1 MSQIEFY
8 YNDLWS
14 RVLKKLYETKQFGE
28 DVIDLYIKG
37 SKIINYDDKGIDIV
51 ASNFAGFSIMQNAT
65 TTFYIITPICLC
77 IFGYLLYKTKK
88 SEYLSKIALLLMIG
102 GTIGN
107 FIDRIVRIYVVDF
120 LDFYIFGWDFPV
132 FNFADMC
139 LTVGVI
145 LYIIIVLTE
154 KKDAKD

>member
-1 MSQIEFY
+1 MTHLAYLFIVCGLVFIDQYSKSIIIAY
-8 YNDLWS
+8 VDLNES
-14 RVLKKLYETKQFGE
+14 IP
-28 DVIDLYIKG
+28 VINNFFDITYVQ
-37 SKIINYDDKGIDIV
+37 NYG
-51 ASNFAGFSIMQNAT
+51 AGFSIMQNAT
-65 TTFYIITPICLC
+65 TTFYIITPICLI

-88 SEYLSKIALLLMIG
+88 DEYLAKISLLLMIG

-120 LDFYIFGWDFPV
+120 LDFIFFGWDFPV

-145 LYIIIVLTE
+145 LYIIVVLTE
-154 KKDAKD
+154 KKDAKA

>member
-1 MSQIEFY
+1 MTYLAYLFIVCGLVFIDQY
-8 YNDLWS
+8 
-14 RVLKKLYETKQFGE
+14 TKSIILAY
-28 DVIDLYIKG
+28 IDLNESIPVIKDFFN
-37 SKIINYDDKGIDIV
+37 ITYVQNYG
-51 ASNFAGFSIMQNAT
+51 AGFSIMQNAT